1 MKKLQ
6 NQIEL
11 VQTSL
16 KEKLDDAGD
25 AQTLESIR
33 VEFLGRS
40 GKVAGLMAAL
50 KSLPVEE
57 KRNAGPLLNEF
68 KKETERMILTA
79 HENLVQKQRE
89 NAVLKM
95 KNFDVTAYKTGQLD
109 GSINIYTHVAQQL
122 EDVFISMGY
131 QIVEGPEVESEYY
144 NFDALNIPGD
154 HPARDMHDTFWLSN
168 PGMLLRT
175 HTSTVQIREMEA
187 KGVPIAVCSTGRCY
201 RNEAVDAKHNFM
213 FRQYEGLL
221 IDKNISVANLLAT
234 AQQFLQA
241 FFEKEDLKIRVRPGY
256 FPFVEPGLEIDG
268 SCPLCSDGCSVC
280 KGTGWMELLGAGLVH
295 PNVLRSCGVDPNEYS
310 GFAFGGGIERIAMIK
325 YGITDIRLFNSSKI
339 DVLKQF

>member
-6 NQIEL
+6 NQIKS
-11 VQTSL
+11 VHASL
-16 KEKLDDAGD
+16 KEKLESAGD

-57 KRNAGPLLNEF
+57 KRHAGPLLNEF
-68 KKETERMILTA
+68 KKETEQMIAAA
-79 HENLVQKQRE
+79 HEKVALKQRE

-95 KNFDVTAYKTGQLD
+95 KNFDVTACKTGQLQ
-109 GSINIYTHVAQQL
+109 GSTNIYTHVTQQL

-131 QIVEGPEVESEYY
+131 EIVEGPEVESEYY

-175 HTSTVQIREMEA
+175 HTSTVQIREMET

-339 DVLKQF
+339 DILKQF